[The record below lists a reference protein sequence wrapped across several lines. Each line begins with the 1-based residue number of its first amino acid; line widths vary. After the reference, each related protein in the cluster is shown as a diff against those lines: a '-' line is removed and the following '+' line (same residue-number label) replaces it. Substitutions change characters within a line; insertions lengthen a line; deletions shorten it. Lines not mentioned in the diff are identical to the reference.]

1 MKRKFSE
8 INNELAIKKPKYL
21 PCDICKRRIHNYEM
35 CTSPFCYCSID
46 CLSRIILTEQ
56 NRMLHESENTFEMK
70 TVENHPDLMEL
81 DK

>member
-1 MKRKFSE
+1 MKRKYNY
-8 INNELAIKKPKYL
+8 INTELTIKKVKYL
-21 PCDICKRRIHNYEM
+21 KCDICSKRVYTYRL
-35 CTSPFCYCSID
+35 CTSPYTYCSID
-46 CLSRIILTEQ
+46 CLSIIILTEQ